1 VFVAAIVCVLGENP
15 SEPPMKPA
23 NGMRTNA
30 VKKSTAAIVDLLA
43 AAAFL
48 TAILY
53 FSFTMEF

>member
-1 VFVAAIVCVLGENP
+1 
-15 SEPPMKPA
+15 MKPA

-30 VKKSTAAIVDLLA
+30 VKKITAAIVGLLCA
-43 AAAFL
+43 TAWL